1 MKSVYLK
8 PVLIKEKLCLSDSEN
23 SIYEIPNSECIN
35 ITEIAS
41 RQGKNVLLWF
51 DKNSQSFHARKTGI
65 SINKVENFI
74 ELNDYKINDNET
86 KKLDIVPVQL
96 SNSIVSENAEIAI
109 NDKIFIHTSLKLKP
123 NDLIIS
129 DSKWKYLIHAILR
142 GKNILITGPTRSG
155 KTIALLNAARAFP
168 DRPLFFIP
176 LGSSQD
182 PRTTLIGNTHFNKEN
197 GTFFNKSYFVK
208 AIETPYAI
216 VILDELSR
224 AHPEAGNILMS
235 VLDYN
240 QRFLRLDEEFDT
252 PTINVANGVTFMS
265 TANIG
270 VEYTSTRKLDR
281 ALKSRFGIIEMDV
294 LSKDSELKLLKIK
307 FPDVNENIL
316 SDIASI
322 ANATRIE
329 IEKPD
334 SKIQTILPTGT
345 SIEIAELI
353 QDGFSLD
360 EAADVH
366 IYPLYSNVGGENSE
380 RTFMKQIV
388 QQYLKNV
395 TNKF

>member
-1 MKSVYLK
+1 MRSVNLK
-8 PVLIKEKLCLSDSEN
+8 PVIIKEKLCLSDSEN
-23 SIYEIPNSECIN
+23 KLYEIPNSECIN
-35 ITEIAS
+35 ITEIAN

-51 DKNSQSFHARKTGI
+51 DKNSQGFHARKTGLPI
-65 SINKVENFI
+65 DEVKNFI
-74 ELNDYKINDNET
+74 ELDKYI
-86 KKLDIVPVQL
+86 
-96 SNSIVSENAEIAI
+96 I
-109 NDKIFIHTSLKLKP
+109 NDKENISNNAIVDNIPAVEPIQDKENNINDKLFIHTSLKLKP

-155 KTIALLNAARAFP
+155 KTIALLNSAKAFP
-168 DRPLFFIP
+168 ERPVFFIP

-182 PRTTLIGNTHFNKEN
+182 PRTTLIGNTHFNKES
-197 GTFFNKSYFVK
+197 GTIFNKSYFVR
-208 AIETPYAI
+208 AIETPNAI
-216 VILDELSR
+216 IILDELSR

-252 PTINVANGVTFMS
+252 PTINVAKGVTFMS

-270 VEYTSTRKLDR
+270 IEYTSARKLDR

-294 LSKDSELKLLKIK
+294 LSKADELKLLKIK
-307 FPDVNENIL
+307 FPDVNEDIL

-322 ANATRIE
+322 ASTTRIE

-360 EAADVH
+360 EAANVH
-366 IYPLYSNVGGENSE
+366 IYPLYSSIGGENSE

-395 TNKF
+395 VKKF